1 MFENNNVI
9 ILSVKPGKTILLCCL
24 LLVFTADNYLQ
35 VITKAY
41 LPVKQEDKYNV
52 IAINDK
58 INPNLADWPSLARLP
73 GIGEKRA
80 KDIINYRNNQKIYDN
95 TSTIYNEY
103 TDLAKV
109 NGIGTITCEQIRD
122 YLIFEG

>member
-1 MFENNNVI
+1 M
-9 ILSVKPGKTILLCCL
+9 SVKSGKTNLLWCL
-24 LLVFTADNYLQ
+24 LLVFSAVNYLQ
-35 VITKAY
+35 VKTQAY

-52 IAINDK
+52 IALNDK

-95 TSTIYNEY
+95 ISTIYNEY
-103 TDLAKV
+103 TDLANVK
-109 NGIGTITCEQIRD
+109 GIGTITCEQIRD